1 MAKQK
6 DQSIKKHNFLQ
17 RCHDVSYIASTM
29 LIIIMF
35 ILELDMSALFYRK
48 QKMR

>member
-17 RCHDVSYIASTM
+17 RCH
-29 LIIIMF
+29 
-35 ILELDMSALFYRK
+35 MSVT
-48 QKMR
+48 